1 MVKTLIFSDT
11 RYPVNRKIV
20 RKAVADTF
28 LKYKIEA
35 TIAEV
40 SVAVVGSR
48 KMKDLT
54 DKFMKDGKEHEV
66 LSFPLEELTAGFA
79 SGFAGSPDDV
89 LRLGDVVLCWPQVLE
104 AASRDDI
111 MVDEEVYKLT
121 CHGIEHLLGQHHE

>member
-20 RKAVADTF
+20 RKAVSDTF
-28 LKYKIEA
+28 SKYKME
-35 TIAEV
+35 TTTAEV
-40 SVAVVGSR
+40 SVAVVGKR

-54 DKFMKDGKEHEV
+54 DKFMKDGREHEV
-66 LSFPLEELTAGFA
+66 LSFPLEELTSDSAG
-79 SGFAGSPDDV
+79 GFVSPPDEI

-121 CHGIEHLLGQHHE
+121 CHGIEHLFGQHHE

>member
-20 RKAVADTF
+20 RKAVSDTL
-28 LKYKIEA
+28 LKHKIEA
-35 TIAEV
+35 ISAEV
-40 SVAVVGSR
+40 SVAVVGKR
-48 KMKDLT
+48 KMKYLT

-66 LSFPLEELTAGFA
+66 LSFPLEELTAGF
-79 SGFAGSPDDV
+79 SKGFVGLPDDI

>member
-20 RKAVADTF
+20 RKAVSDTF
-28 LKYKIEA
+28 LKYKIES
-35 TIAEV
+35 IQAEV
-40 SVAVVGSR
+40 SVAVVGKR
-48 KMKDLT
+48 KMKCLT
-54 DKFMKDGKEHEV
+54 DKFMKDGREHEV
-66 LSFPLEELTAGFA
+66 LSFPLEEVTASSG
-79 SGFAGSPDDV
+79 SGFAGPPDEV

-104 AASRDDI
+104 AASQDDI